1 MSSGIQKN
9 EGTEL
14 KTVSMAEPPAEAAPG
29 TPSGLD
35 SGPMDGVREP
45 RNKLEELKMY
55 IMPVVARYGHLVRL
69 VRPWRE
75 FVQFSKPT
83 KEGEVQKRITGNIQ
97 YFQANYA
104 ICVLA
109 ILSLG
114 ESWRQ
119 RWGWQETMLA
129 SAGVWFVFLG
139 KNEDPNWKPKINGME
154 LSKTQRTFGL
164 LAVTLLLVLIFAG
177 GLIMSVLGISAGL
190 TIVHAAFNSG
200 TQFEALDEAEQALDQ
215 I

>member
-1 MSSGIQKN
+1 MSSGIPSN

-14 KTVSMAEPPAEAAPG
+14 KTVSMSEPSTAAPG

-55 IMPVVARYGHLVRL
+55 IMPIVARYGHLVVMDSPRSSRAQCGRQVRL

-75 FVQFSKPT
+75 FVQLSKPT

-109 ILSLG
+109 ILFVGETGERSLSLW
-114 ESWRQ
+114 E
-119 RWGWQETMLA
+119 
-129 SAGVWFVFLG
+129 
-139 KNEDPNWKPKINGME
+139 
-154 LSKTQRTFGL
+154 
-164 LAVTLLLVLIFAG
+164 
-177 GLIMSVLGISAGL
+177 
-190 TIVHAAFNSG
+190 
-200 TQFEALDEAEQALDQ
+200 
-215 I
+215 